1 MTPAHV
7 APGAST
13 RSAAVAC
20 TEATGEKNMVLSSSR
35 QASPPPTADAGGLE
49 VLGLDPTLLPKALA
63 IRDWLLTEATQLT
76 DPGQI
81 LPGLAER
88 LNALGIPVD
97 RIMSAIHL
105 LHSQYAGVG
114 RFWTKEEG
122 TGSRLFPHGPNR
134 DRVYNESPFAHVHR
148 TREWLLLDL
157 AQTPD
162 ERFNIIPDLR
172 AAGYRHYLVVPIFL
186 TDGTQHGLTF
196 ATRAP
201 DGFGE
206 QGLRVLRF
214 VMPTMAA
221 MIEIRALHHHLDNV
235 LRIYVGDEPHRAILS
250 GTIRRGQVS
259 RIRSAILFADMRDY
273 TRLTATLSPEDAVQL
288 LNGYFDCLVP
298 PIEAEGGE
306 VLKYMGDGLLA
317 IFRERGEDRAS
328 AAQAALTAAVQALA
342 QLEAANDAGRFPS
355 PISMGLALHH
365 GEAAY
370 GNVGAGVR
378 LDFTV
383 IGPDVNL
390 ASRIAQLNKV
400 LGEALLMSQAF
411 VDVLPGRSEPLGVH
425 ALDGFA
431 EAAPIYRPAPDYSA
445 GSKRRDP

>member
-1 MTPAHV
+1 MV
-7 APGAST
+7 F
-13 RSAAVAC
+13 RSI
-20 TEATGEKNMVLSSSR
+20 
-35 QASPPPTADAGGLE
+35 ASPQPFDAGGLE
-49 VLGLDPTLLPKALA
+49 VVGLDPALLPKALA
-63 IRDWLLTEATQLT
+63 IRDWLLTEAAQLA
-76 DPGQI
+76 DSGQI

-88 LNALGIPVD
+88 LSAVGVPID
-97 RIMSAIHL
+97 RMTTAIDV
-105 LHSQYAGVG
+105 LHSEYAGIG

-122 TGSRLFPHGPNR
+122 ATSRRLPHGPEH
-134 DRVYNESPFAHVHR
+134 DRVYNESPFAHVHH

-157 AQTPD
+157 SQTPD
-162 ERFNIIPDLR
+162 SRFGIIPDLK
-172 AAGYRHYLVVPIFL
+172 AVGYRHYLVVPIFL
-186 TDGTQHGLTF
+186 TNGYHHGLTF

-201 DGFGE
+201 EGFGE

-214 VMPTMAA
+214 VMPTIAA
-221 MIEIRALHHHLDNV
+221 MIEIRSVNHRLDTV
-235 LRIYVGDEPHRAILS
+235 LRIYVGNEPHRAILS

-273 TRLTATLSPEDAVQL
+273 TRLTATLSPEAAVQL

-317 IFRERGEDRAS
+317 IFRERGDDRGS
-328 AAQAALTAAVQALA
+328 AARPALTAAIQALA
-342 QLEAANDAGRFPS
+342 QLEAANGSGLFPS

-370 GNVGAGVR
+370 GNVGSGAR

-400 LGEALLMSQAF
+400 LGEPLLMSQAF
-411 VDVLPGRSEPLGVH
+411 VDVLPGRSERLGAH
-425 ALDGFA
+425 AVDGFE
-431 EAAPIYRPAPDYSA
+431 EAVAIYRPSRP
-445 GSKRRDP
+445 